1 MFRRSNMNKL
11 MGMKPD
17 KRIMAVVLFM
27 LTAAAVM
34 AQDGGKSFGEASMAA
49 NNTGMYILGGWA
61 VANMAAG
68 AYGWAAY
75 DGDKKYF
82 SQMNIFWNVVN
93 LSIAGFALYSNYS
106 TDLVSAGAD
115 EILAKHLKTERLFLV
130 NSGLDIGYMGA
141 GFLMRHLSARS
152 EKRGDLL
159 KGYGNAVILQG
170 GFLLVFD
177 LVMYFVFNDMRPV
190 NFEPT
195 MAVING
201 EALAAGIRINF

>member
-68 AYGWAAY
+68 AYGWAAF

-82 SQMNIFWNVVN
+82 SQMNIFWNVVTSQ
-93 LSIAGFALYSNYS
+93 LRDSRFTATTAPTWFRPA
-106 TDLVSAGAD
+106 
-115 EILAKHLKTERLFLV
+115 
-130 NSGLDIGYMGA
+130 
-141 GFLMRHLSARS
+141 LMRFLQSTLKRKGFSLLTQGLISA
-152 EKRGDLL
+152 
-159 KGYGNAVILQG
+159 IW
-170 GFLLVFD
+170 
-177 LVMYFVFNDMRPV
+177 
-190 NFEPT
+190 EP
-195 MAVING
+195 G
-201 EALAAGIRINF
+201 S

>member
-1 MFRRSNMNKL
+1 
-11 MGMKPD
+11 MKPD
-17 KRIMAVVLFM
+17 KRILAATLFL

-34 AQDGGKSFGEASMAA
+34 AQDGGKPFGEASMAA

-68 AYGWAAY
+68 AFGWVSF
-75 DGDKKYF
+75 DGERKYF
-82 SQMNIFWNVVN
+82 SQMNLFWNVVN
-93 LSIAGFALYSNYS
+93 LSIAGIALYSNQS
-106 TDLVSAGAD
+106 TDLLSAGAD
-115 EILAKHLKTERLFLV
+115 EILARHLKTERLFLI

-141 GFLMRHLSARS
+141 GFLMRHLSTRS

-177 LVMYFVFNDMRPV
+177 LVMYFVFNDMRPG

-195 MAVING
+195 AAVING
-201 EALAAGIRINF
+201 EALAAGIRITF

>member
-1 MFRRSNMNKL
+1 MFGKLNMNKL
-11 MGMKPD
+11 TCMKLD
-17 KRIMAVVLFM
+17 KRILAAVLFL

-34 AQDGGKSFGEASMAA
+34 AQDGGRSFSEASMAA

-68 AYGWAAY
+68 AYGWAAF
-75 DGDKKYF
+75 DGEKKYF
-82 SQMNIFWNVVN
+82 SQMNLFWNMVN
-93 LSIAGFALYSNYS
+93 LSIAGIALYSNHS
-106 TDLVSAGAD
+106 TDLLSAGAD
-115 EILAKHLKTERLFLV
+115 EILARHLKTERLFLI

-141 GFLMRHLSARS
+141 GVLMRHLSGRS

-177 LVMYFVFNDMRPV
+177 LVMYFVFNEMRPG
-190 NFEPT
+190 NFVPT
-195 MAVING
+195 AAMING
-201 EALAAGIRINF
+201 EALAAGIQITF